1 MSWKWS
7 PVVGSSKMNI
17 TPPCAESFVRNDAS
31 FTRWLSPPESV
42 DDDCP
47 SLIYPSPTSCNGCNR
62 STIRRQVA
70 FFSSSPKNAMAS
82 STVIS
87 STS

>member
-17 TPPCAESFVRNDAS
+17 MCLLSLSFDRNEAS

-47 SLIYPSPTSCNGCNR
+47 
-62 STIRRQVA
+62 RR
-70 FFSSSPKNAMAS
+70 M
-82 STVIS
+82 
-87 STS
+87 